1 MATQQSTLAFP
12 TLTDPDAEPVGPK
25 ARKRPSLL
33 RQVAATPSG
42 AIGLAIVTVYLLV
55 AAAGA
60 LGLTPYDPLAQ
71 HRTDRLQGP
80 GSTWLMG
87 TDLLGR
93 DMLSRII
100 KGGTNSLIVVLSS
113 VSIATIAGTTIGV
126 ISAWKGGFVDNVAM
140 RVMDVFFAFPAILLA
155 LLVVT
160 VLGSG
165 MSNTILAIAIVY
177 TPIFARV
184 ARGPVLSLKETDFVE
199 AAKALGSPS
208 WRVLARH
215 VLPNTVAPTIVQ
227 ISLALSWA
235 LLTEAGL
242 SFLGL
247 GTPPPE
253 PSWGQMLADSTGIAQ
268 VAPWLLIF
276 PGLAIMI
283 SVLGFNLLGDSLR
296 DVLDPRL
303 RR

>member
-1 MATQQSTLAFP
+1 MQQSIPASP
-12 TLTDPDAEPVGPK
+12 TLTAPEPGQPAET
-25 ARKRPSLL
+25 RTRSRSSLL
-33 RQVAATPSG
+33 RQIAGTPSG
-42 AIGLAIVTVYLLV
+42 AIGLAIVTLYVLV
-55 AAAGA
+55 ALAGA
-60 LGLTPYDPLAQ
+60 LGLTPFDPLEQ
-71 HRTDRLQGP
+71 HRPDRLQGP
-80 GSTWLMG
+80 NRTYLMG
-87 TDLLGR
+87 TDMLGR
-93 DMLSRII
+93 DVLSRII
-100 KGGTNSLIVVLSS
+100 KGGTNSMIVVLAS
-113 VSIATIAGTTIGV
+113 VTIATAIGTTIGV
-126 ISAWKGGFVDNVAM
+126 FSAWAGGFLDNVAM
-140 RVMDVFFAFPAILLA
+140 RVMDIFFAFPAILLA

-160 VLGSG
+160 VLGTG
-165 MSNTILAIAIVY
+165 IRNTILAIAIVY

-199 AAKALGSPS
+199 AASAIGSPS
-208 WRVLARH
+208 WRILLRH

-253 PSWGQMLADSTGIAQ
+253 PSWGQMLSDSTGIAEI
-268 VAPWLLIF
+268 APWLLLF

-296 DVLDPRL
+296 DALDPRL

>member
-1 MATQQSTLAFP
+1 MHSSIHVSP
-12 TLTDPDAEPVGPK
+12 TPIKAEPEPFDQPV
-25 ARKRPSLL
+25 RRFQLVRQLL
-33 RQVAATPSG
+33 GTPSG
-42 AIGLAIVTVYLLV
+42 AIGLAIVTLYVLV
-55 AAAGA
+55 AIAGA
-60 LGLTPYDPLAQ
+60 TGLTPHSPFEQYRA
-71 HRTDRLQGP
+71 DRLQGP
-80 GSTWLMG
+80 SREYWMG

-93 DMLSRII
+93 DLFSRVV

-113 VSIATIAGTTIGV
+113 VGLSALFGTAIGV
-126 ISAWKGGFVDNVAM
+126 ASAWSGGLLDNVAM

-160 VLGSG
+160 ILGAG
-165 MSNTILAIAIVY
+165 LRNTIFAIAIVY

-184 ARGPVLSLKETDFVE
+184 ARGPVLSLKETEFVD
-199 AAKALGSPS
+199 AATALGLPS
-208 WRVLARH
+208 WRILLRH

-253 PSWGQMLADSTGIAQ
+253 PSWGQMLSDSTGIAE
-268 VAPWLLIF
+268 VAPWLLLF
-276 PGLAIMI
+276 PGMAIMI

-296 DVLDPRL
+296 DALDPRL
-303 RR
+303 KR

>member
-1 MATQQSTLAFP
+1 MQHSIRASP
-12 TLTDPDAEPVGPK
+12 TLNRTDLDPVVR
-25 ARKRPSLL
+25 ARPRFQLL
-33 RQVAATPSG
+33 RQLLASPSG
-42 AIGLAIVTVYLLV
+42 VIGLVIVSLYVLV
-55 AAAGA
+55 AIAGA
-60 LGLTPYDPLAQ
+60 TGLTPYDPLAQ
-71 HRTDRLQGP
+71 HRVDRLQSP
-80 GSTWLMG
+80 NRDYWMG

-93 DMLSRII
+93 DLFSRVI
-100 KGGTNSLIVVLSS
+100 KGGTNSLIVVLAS
-113 VSIATIAGTTIGV
+113 VSLATAFGTTIGV
-126 ISAWKGGFVDNVAM
+126 VSAWSGGLVDNVSM

-160 VLGSG
+160 ILGSG
-165 MSNTILAIAIVY
+165 IRNTIVAIAIVY

-184 ARGPVLSLKETDFVE
+184 ARGPVLSLKESDFVE
-199 AAKALGSPS
+199 AATALGSPS
-208 WRVLARH
+208 WRILLRH

-253 PSWGQMLADSTGIAQ
+253 PSWGQMLADSTGIAE
-268 VAPWLLIF
+268 VAWWLLIF

-296 DVLDPRL
+296 DALDPRL